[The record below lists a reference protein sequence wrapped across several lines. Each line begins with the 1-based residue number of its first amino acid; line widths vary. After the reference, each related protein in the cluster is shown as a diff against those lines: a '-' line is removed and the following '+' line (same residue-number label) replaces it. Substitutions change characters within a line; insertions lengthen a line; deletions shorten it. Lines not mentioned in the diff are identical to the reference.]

1 MEKKI
6 RKITASPMQVTCCK
20 CLDKITERNR
30 MEGEYT
36 NRQPNIFTIR
46 DDSFESKESKES
58 KECKANHDSAIHF
71 KSLEGTVC
79 GILEAVENEVV

>member
-1 MEKKI
+1 MKKI

-30 MEGEYT
+30 MESEYT

-46 DDSFESKESKES
+46 DSFESKE
-58 KECKANHDSAIHF
+58 CRANHDSAVHF
-71 KSLEGTVC
+71 KSLEGTFC
-79 GILEAVENEVV
+79 GILEIVENEVV